1 MCVVISDPS
10 HVLPVLVRM
19 WASFEFL
26 DTSVLRRPERGTL
39 ASNNQH
45 MLYLYLL
52 LYCGRM
58 WYYGALSLV
67 LVYGSLEPP
76 CIMLLAALFQLL
88 FPLDD

>member
-1 MCVVISDPS
+1 VCVVISDPS

-19 WASFEFL
+19 SASFEFL

-45 MLYLYLL
+45 FVQHCTST
-52 LYCGRM
+52 YCGRM
-58 WYYGALSLV
+58 WYYGALV
-67 LVYGSLEPP
+67 LVYSSLEPP